1 MNLLLTDIYNAFRD
15 SVRYYPAQDTLC
27 KRLQTW
33 RVFQQS
39 LGVEVSTANLG
50 ATVCDKDKPYF
61 WSREWH
67 EKKYNPNAITWKFPL
82 LYAFETEGTMVGP
95 FGFGGAARMVYTLQV
110 GVLDVLVDTK
120 DARNCVGCNARTPNE
135 IYADTET
142 MLLSA
147 LYFVSNVNQTEID
160 GVSVWANSDLVSQGE
175 ASGALN
181 VTGKTAISILDQS
194 QKYNQEA
201 PFFRVERSAEKM
213 YGTAINLRVATQVCP
228 SVDWNFTETDFGVLA
243 QEAGCKTC

>member
-1 MNLLLTDIYNAFRD
+1 MKVTLPDIYAALRD
-15 SVRYYPAQDTLC
+15 SVRYYPAQDMPC

-39 LGVEVSTANLG
+39 LGVEASTPNLG
-50 ATVCDKDKPYF
+50 ATICDKDKPYF
-61 WSREWH
+61 WSRDWH
-67 EKKYNPNAITWKFPL
+67 EKKYNPNGIAWKFPL
-82 LYAFETEGTMVGP
+82 LFAFETEGAMTGP
-95 FGFGGAARMVYTLQV
+95 FGFSGDTKMVYTLQI
-110 GVLDVLVDTK
+110 GVLDVLTDNK
-120 DARNCVGCNARTPNE
+120 DARNCVGCNARTVNE

-147 LYFVSNVNQTEID
+147 LHFVSRVNQTEID
-160 GVSVWANSDLVSQGE
+160 GTDVWANADLVSQGE

-181 VTGKTAISILDQS
+181 VTGKTSISILDAS

-201 PFFRVERSAEKM
+201 PFFRIERSAEKM
-213 YGTAINLRVATQVCP
+213 YGTAMNIRVAASVCP
-228 SVDWNFTETDFGVLA
+228 TVDWNFTETDFGILA

>member
-15 SVRYYPAQDTLC
+15 SVRYYPAQDTTC

-61 WSREWH
+61 WSRDWH

-82 LYAFETEGTMVGP
+82 LYAFETEGTMIGP
-95 FGFGGAARMVYTLQV
+95 FGFGGAAKMVYSLQV
-110 GVLDVLVDTK
+110 GVLDVLIDTPDGRK
-120 DARNCVGCNARTPNE
+120 CVGCQSRTPNE

-142 MLLSA
+142 LLLSA
-147 LYFVSNVNQTEID
+147 LHFVSNVNQTGID
-160 GVSVWANSDLVSQGE
+160 GVDVWANADLVSQGE

-181 VTGKTAISILDQS
+181 ITGKTAISILDQS

-201 PFFRVERSAEKM
+201 PFFRIEKIGNI
-213 YGTAINLRVATQVCP
+213 YGTAISLRVATQVCP
-228 SVDWNFTETDFGVLA
+228 TVDWNFTETDFGVLA
-243 QEAGCKTC
+243 HEAGCKTC